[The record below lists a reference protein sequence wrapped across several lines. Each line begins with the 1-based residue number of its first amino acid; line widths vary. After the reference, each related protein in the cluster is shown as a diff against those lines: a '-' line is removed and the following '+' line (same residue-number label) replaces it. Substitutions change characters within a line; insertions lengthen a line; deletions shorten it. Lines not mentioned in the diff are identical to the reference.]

1 MKDAKYILEN
11 LHPILIDYVVNL
23 TMFWNA
29 SLQIKHTLHNQNFIA
44 NEPNHQ
50 WANFHQGLIALSA
63 LEQLRIDLL
72 NLLMD
77 LHYNVNEFIQDTI
90 VVGFRLTLLVFK
102 AERIKIDENVTN
114 NVDIVNEKL

>member
-1 MKDAKYILEN
+1 
-11 LHPILIDYVVNL
+11 
-23 TMFWNA
+23 
-29 SLQIKHTLHNQNFIA
+29 
-44 NEPNHQ
+44 
-50 WANFHQGLIALSA
+50 
-63 LEQLRIDLL
+63 
-72 NLLMD
+72 MD